1 MSPPREKEPDFK
13 RLLTDSEMTEAFN
26 NYFYDY
32 GQSEGVKFLTFY
44 LTEIKDDEMVGLL
57 KKADHNNISLTA
69 CWIARILWKGNLVPQ
84 SSLDFLNEELDKIRN
99 RAKKVEPIL
108 IKKVRLDHSIEMV
121 ALEFMNIIL
130 TLDKGIEDAAVNFMK
145 VI

>member
-1 MSPPREKEPDFK
+1 MAREKEPDFQ
-13 RLLTDSEMTEAFN
+13 RLMTDSEMTDAFN

-32 GQSEGVKFLTFY
+32 GQTDGVKFLSFY

-99 RAKKVEPIL
+99 RAKKVIVGEKLRP
-108 IKKVRLDHSIEMV
+108 KLDQPIEMV
-121 ALEFMNIIL
+121 ALEFMITL
-130 TLDKGIEDAAVNFMK
+130 TLDKCIEDAAVNFMK
-145 VI
+145 GI